1 MKLRMRVL
9 CLLVAFVFLT
19 LSFSGCGG
27 ENTSNNGTGTE
38 ASTSTAAVS
47 TTVQEKEKT
56 LEDYTD
62 EMKLTAYQG
71 ANYGG
76 PTIPS
81 KDTEY
86 AKYVKEKFKINVDE
100 FVWPAGEDVAQKIS
114 TFAASGEMPDIIQA
128 PLDAKNKDVFK
139 QMADSGMLLDVEEYL
154 NKYAPEAM
162 KYFTPTILDVQ
173 RNPTDNKLYII
184 PGYTVNPALKDKLTV
199 DTNEVLI
206 YREDLLKKAGL
217 EVPKTPDEFYN
228 VLKTFKQMDAPNG
241 NKIVP
246 FCPLWNGAPISNVFG
261 IIGAM
266 FGTQKYHAKT
276 NDAEQRLIDVH
287 ESPEYLDYLKF
298 TSKLFREGLIHTESY
313 TLGWQKVFNEFLP
326 QGLIGVSV
334 MWPSTISGLTT
345 LLQKVVPEGNY
356 MPMPLPKAD
365 GVGDSEYWPVITLGS
380 SAIVISKKVS
390 DPERLFK
397 YLNWMST
404 NEGWATMVWG
414 PPSKDNGN
422 WFIDD
427 SGKLIDNKELADQK
441 MVDPKWYPSL
451 GGWAYGLVGILQ
463 YTQDLVLDQ
472 AREKE
477 PIRQLAKTM
486 SDSDIFMDTI
496 YDIYSMS
503 PDGPVGQVKK
513 TDITKIFTEQ
523 EAKIIMD
530 SKSDQQVED
539 SYKQMMEAANKAG
552 LIEVL
557 KEDYQR
563 YQEIKTKYSK

>member
-1 MKLRMRVL
+1 
-9 CLLVAFVFLT
+9 
-19 LSFSGCGG
+19 
-27 ENTSNNGTGTE
+27 
-38 ASTSTAAVS
+38 
-47 TTVQEKEKT
+47 
-56 LEDYTD
+56 
-62 EMKLTAYQG
+62 
-71 ANYGG
+71 
-76 PTIPS
+76 
-81 KDTEY
+81 
-86 AKYVKEKFKINVDE
+86 
-100 FVWPAGEDVAQKIS
+100 
-114 TFAASGEMPDIIQA
+114 
-128 PLDAKNKDVFK
+128 
-139 QMADSGMLLDVEEYL
+139 
-154 NKYAPEAM
+154 
-162 KYFTPTILDVQ
+162 
-173 RNPTDNKLYII
+173 
-184 PGYTVNPALKDKLTV
+184 
-199 DTNEVLI
+199 
-206 YREDLLKKAGL
+206 
-217 EVPKTPDEFYN
+217 
-228 VLKTFKQMDAPNG
+228 
-241 NKIVP
+241 
-246 FCPLWNGAPISNVFG
+246 
-261 IIGAM
+261 
-266 FGTQKYHAKT
+266 
-276 NDAEQRLIDVH
+276 
-287 ESPEYLDYLKF
+287 
-298 TSKLFREGLIHTESY
+298 
-313 TLGWQKVFNEFLP
+313 
-326 QGLIGVSV
+326 